1 MDRNL
6 YLHIQEKE
14 SALEHFLDSI
24 PSAVPGTEMVSVTES
39 RGRMTAEAVYAR
51 WSSPSYNS
59 CAMDGIAVIS
69 SHTKGAS
76 EEHPV
81 ILYPERDYV
90 EADTGD
96 MLLPPYDAVIMAEE
110 LIEGDENDRG
120 VKIVSPA
127 HPLANVRPAGEDIV
141 AGEMVLPSNHVIR
154 AVDIPVLLAAG
165 LTQISVVRKPVVG
178 IIPTGDEMAGLSDL
192 PGRGAADAAKR
203 SAGEWAGGSAGISPG
218 ESAQGENFELDSLP
232 DGMIMETNSWMF
244 LNLVE
249 EHGGIGKR
257 WPVIPDEPELLAKTV
272 SEAVRQCD
280 IVIINAGSSAG
291 RDDYTVHVIRRLGEV
306 LTHGVSIKP
315 GKPVIL
321 GKIEEKPVIGLP
333 GYPVSAYLTFTEFVI
348 PVMNRFLKKKERPVQ
363 EVTAKISKTI
373 MSGLQYEEYV
383 RVKLG
388 IVEGQLIASP
398 LARGA
403 GASMSLVRSD
413 GFCVIPRNSEGILG
427 HEEVRVKLLKSME
440 EIEKTL
446 VVTGSHD
453 IILDVI
459 NDLMLEQNTGM
470 NLSSTHV
477 GSLAGLIALKKRET
491 HLAPSHLLC
500 EEDGT
505 YNVAAVRE
513 VFPDEKMA
521 IIKGVRRRQGFIVK
535 KGNPRGIYTA
545 ADITP
550 QVRYINRQRG
560 AGTRVLFDYLL
571 KQAGMSPEDV
581 TGYENEAATH
591 MSVAVAV
598 QKDNADTGM
607 GIYSCAKALGL
618 DFVDAAYEEYDFV
631 TRPSYLELPYVQEFL
646 RVLRSEA
653 FRERIMELGGYSC
666 EETGEIRYV

>member
-1 MDRNL
+1 MKRNL

-14 SALEHFLDSI
+14 KALLDYLEALQTAMPRTEVI
-24 PSAVPGTEMVSVTES
+24 PVTES

-51 WSSPSYNS
+51 CSSPSYNS
-59 CAMDGIAVIS
+59 CAMDGVAVIS
-69 SHTKGAS
+69 SHTRGAS
-76 EEHPV
+76 EDHPV
-81 ILYPERDYV
+81 SLFPEKDYV

-110 LIEGDENDRG
+110 LIEAEEKTGEIR
-120 VKIVSPA
+120 IVAPA
-127 HPLANVRPAGEDIV
+127 HPLAHVRPAGEDIV
-141 AGEMVLPSNHVIR
+141 AGEMVLSSNHVIR
-154 AVDIPVLLAAG
+154 GIDIPVLLAAG
-165 LTQISVVRKPVVG
+165 LIRIPVVRRPVVG
-178 IIPTGDEMAGLSDL
+178 IIPTGDEMIEPDFAEAV
-192 PGRGAADAAKR
+192 P
-203 SAGEWAGGSAGISPG
+203 
-218 ESAQGENFELDSLP
+218 P
-232 DGMIMETNSWMF
+232 DGKIPETNSWMF

-249 EHGGIGKR
+249 ENGGIGRR
-257 WPVIPDEPELLAKTV
+257 WPVIPDDPELLSRAV
-272 SEAVRQCD
+272 ADAVRECD
-280 IVIINAGSSAG
+280 LVIVNAGSSAG
-291 RDDYTVHVIRRLGEV
+291 RDDYTVHVIRAMGEV

-321 GKIEEKPVIGLP
+321 GKIEGKPVIGLP

-348 PVMNRFLKKKERPVQ
+348 PVMNRFLKRESQDAR
-363 EVTAKISKTI
+363 EVSARISKTL
-373 MSGLQYEEYV
+373 MSGLKYEEYV

-413 GFCVIPRNSEGILG
+413 GFCVIPRNSEGIMA
-427 HEEVRVKLLKSME
+427 HDEVRVKLLKPME

-446 VVTGSHD
+446 VVIGSHD

-470 NLSSTHV
+470 SLSSTHV
-477 GSLAGLIALKKRET
+477 GSLSGLIALKKGEA

-505 YNVAAVRE
+505 YNVAAIRE
-513 VFPDEKMA
+513 LFPDEKMA
-521 IIKGVRRRQGFIVK
+521 LIKGVRRRQGFIVK
-535 KGNPRGIYTA
+535 KGNPKGIHTA

-550 QVRYINRQRG
+550 EIRYINRQRG
-560 AGTRVLFDYLL
+560 AGTRVLFDFLL
-571 KQAGMSPEDV
+571 KQAGMRPEEI

-618 DFVDAAYEEYDFV
+618 DFVDAAFEEYDFV
-631 TRPSYLELPYVQEFL
+631 TRPDYLELPYVKEFL
-646 RVLRSEA
+646 RVLRSAEFKA
-653 FRERIMELGGYSC
+653 RLEELGGYTC

>member
-1 MDRNL
+1 MKRNL

-14 SALEHFLDSI
+14 KALTDYLEALQT
-24 PSAVPGTEMVSVTES
+24 AVPRTEVIPVTES

-51 WSSPSYNS
+51 CSSPSYNS

-69 SHTKGAS
+69 SHTRGAS
-76 EEHPV
+76 EDHPV
-81 ILYPERDYV
+81 SLFPEKDYV

-110 LIEGDENDRG
+110 LIEAEEETGEIR
-120 VKIVSPA
+120 IVAPT
-127 HPLANVRPAGEDIV
+127 HPLAHVRPAGEDIV

-154 AVDIPVLLAAG
+154 GIDIPVLLAAG
-165 LTQISVVRKPVVG
+165 LTRIPVVRRPVVG
-178 IIPTGDEMAGLSDL
+178 IIPTGDEMIEPDFAE
-192 PGRGAADAAKR
+192 AA
-203 SAGEWAGGSAGISPG
+203 P
-218 ESAQGENFELDSLP
+218 P
-232 DGMIMETNSWMF
+232 DGKILETNSWMF

-249 EHGGIGKR
+249 ENGGIGKR
-257 WPVIPDEPELLAKTV
+257 WPVIPDDPECLSRAV
-272 SEAVRQCD
+272 ADAVRECD
-280 IVIINAGSSAG
+280 LVIINAGSSAG
-291 RDDYTVHVIRRLGEV
+291 RDDYTVHVIRAMGEV

-348 PVMNRFLKKKERPVQ
+348 PVMNRFLKRERQ
-363 EVTAKISKTI
+363 DAREVSARISKTL
-373 MSGLQYEEYV
+373 MSGLKYEEYV

-388 IVEGQLIASP
+388 IVEGQLIAAP

-413 GFCVIPRNSEGILG
+413 GFCVIPRNSEGIMA
-427 HEEVRVKLLKSME
+427 HDEVRVKLLKPME

-446 VVTGSHD
+446 VVIGSHD

-470 NLSSTHV
+470 SLSSTHV
-477 GSLAGLIALKKRET
+477 GSLSGLIALKKGEA

-505 YNVAAVRE
+505 YNVAAIRE
-513 VFPDEKMA
+513 MFPDEKMA
-521 IIKGVRRRQGFIVK
+521 LIKGVRRRQGFIVK
-535 KGNPRGIYTA
+535 KGNPKGIHTA

-550 QVRYINRQRG
+550 EIRYINRQRG
-560 AGTRVLFDYLL
+560 AGTRVLFDFLL
-571 KQAGMSPEDV
+571 KQAGMRPEEI

-618 DFVDAAYEEYDFV
+618 DFVDAAFEEYDFV
-631 TRPSYLELPYVQEFL
+631 TRPDYLELPYVKEFL
-646 RVLRSEA
+646 RVLRSAEFKA
-653 FRERIMELGGYSC
+653 RLEELGGYTC

>member
-1 MDRNL
+1 MKRNL

-14 SALEHFLDSI
+14 KALLDYLEALQT
-24 PSAVPGTEMVSVTES
+24 AVPRTEVIPVTES

-51 WSSPSYNS
+51 FSSPLYNS
-59 CAMDGIAVIS
+59 CAMDGVAVIS
-69 SHTKGAS
+69 SHTRGAS
-76 EEHPV
+76 EDHPV
-81 ILYPERDYV
+81 SLFPEKDYV

-110 LIEGDENDRG
+110 LIEAEEKTGEIR
-120 VKIVSPA
+120 IVAPA
-127 HPLANVRPAGEDIV
+127 HPLAHVRPAGEDIV

-154 AVDIPVLLAAG
+154 GIDIPVLLAAG
-165 LTQISVVRKPVVG
+165 LTRIPVVRRPVVG
-178 IIPTGDEMAGLSDL
+178 IIPTGDEMIEPDFAEAV
-192 PGRGAADAAKR
+192 P
-203 SAGEWAGGSAGISPG
+203 
-218 ESAQGENFELDSLP
+218 P
-232 DGMIMETNSWMF
+232 DGKILETNSWMF

-249 EHGGIGKR
+249 ENGGIGRR
-257 WPVIPDEPELLAKTV
+257 WPVIPDDPDLLSRAV
-272 SEAVRQCD
+272 ADAVRECD
-280 IVIINAGSSAG
+280 LVIINAGSSAG
-291 RDDYTVHVIRRLGEV
+291 RDDYTVHVIRAMGEV

-321 GKIEEKPVIGLP
+321 GKIEEKSVIGLP

-348 PVMNRFLKKKERPVQ
+348 PVMNRFLKRERQ
-363 EVTAKISKTI
+363 DAREVSARISKTL
-373 MSGLQYEEYV
+373 MSGLKYEEYV

-388 IVEGQLIASP
+388 IVDGQLIASP

-413 GFCVIPRNSEGILG
+413 GFCVITRNSEGIMA
-427 HEEVRVKLLKSME
+427 HDEVRVKLLKPME

-446 VVTGSHD
+446 VVIGSHD

-470 NLSSTHV
+470 SLSSTHV
-477 GSLAGLIALKKRET
+477 GSLSGLIALKKGEA

-505 YNVAAVRE
+505 YNVAAIRE
-513 VFPDEKMA
+513 MFPDEKMA
-521 IIKGVRRRQGFIVK
+521 LIKGVRRRQGFIVK
-535 KGNPRGIYTA
+535 KGNPKGIHTA

-550 QVRYINRQRG
+550 EIRYINRQRG
-560 AGTRVLFDYLL
+560 AGTRVLFDFLL
-571 KQAGMSPEDV
+571 KQAGMSPEEI

-618 DFVDAAYEEYDFV
+618 DFVDAAFEEYDFV
-631 TRPSYLELPYVQEFL
+631 TRPDYLELPYVKEFL
-646 RVLRSEA
+646 RVLRSAEFKA
-653 FRERIMELGGYSC
+653 RLDELGGYTC

>member
-1 MDRNL
+1 MKRNL

-14 SALEHFLDSI
+14 KALLDYLEALQTAMPRTEVI
-24 PSAVPGTEMVSVTES
+24 PVTES

-51 WSSPSYNS
+51 CSSPSYNS
-59 CAMDGIAVIS
+59 CAMDGVAVIS
-69 SHTKGAS
+69 SHTRGAS
-76 EEHPV
+76 EDHPV
-81 ILYPERDYV
+81 SLFPEKDYV

-110 LIEGDENDRG
+110 LIEAEEETGEIR
-120 VKIVSPA
+120 IVAPA
-127 HPLANVRPAGEDIV
+127 HPLAHVRPAGEDIV
-141 AGEMVLPSNHVIR
+141 AGEMVLSSNHVIR
-154 AVDIPVLLAAG
+154 GIDIPVLLAAG
-165 LTQISVVRKPVVG
+165 LIRIPVVRRPVVG
-178 IIPTGDEMAGLSDL
+178 IIPTGDEMIEPDFVE
-192 PGRGAADAAKR
+192 AA
-203 SAGEWAGGSAGISPG
+203 P
-218 ESAQGENFELDSLP
+218 P
-232 DGMIMETNSWMF
+232 DGKILETNSWMF

-249 EHGGIGKR
+249 ENGGIGRR
-257 WPVIPDEPELLAKTV
+257 WPVIPDDPELLSRAVTD
-272 SEAVRQCD
+272 AVRECD
-280 IVIINAGSSAG
+280 LVIINAGSSAG
-291 RDDYTVHVIRRLGEV
+291 RDDYTVHVIRAMGEV

-321 GKIEEKPVIGLP
+321 GKIEGKPVIGLP

-348 PVMNRFLKKKERPVQ
+348 PVMNRFLKRERQ
-363 EVTAKISKTI
+363 DAREVSARISKTL
-373 MSGLQYEEYV
+373 MSGLKYEEYV

-413 GFCVIPRNSEGILG
+413 GFCVIPRNSEGIMA
-427 HEEVRVKLLKSME
+427 HDEVRVKLLKPME

-446 VVTGSHD
+446 VVIGSHD

-459 NDLMLEQNTGM
+459 NDLMLEQNTGLS
-470 NLSSTHV
+470 LSSTHV
-477 GSLAGLIALKKRET
+477 GSLSGLIALKKGEA

-505 YNVAAVRE
+505 YNVAAIRE
-513 VFPDEKMA
+513 LFPDEKMA
-521 IIKGVRRRQGFIVK
+521 LIKGVRRRQGFIVK
-535 KGNPRGIYTA
+535 KGNPKGIHTA

-550 QVRYINRQRG
+550 EIRYINRQRG
-560 AGTRVLFDYLL
+560 AGTRVLFDFLL
-571 KQAGMSPEDV
+571 KQAGMSPEEI

-618 DFVDAAYEEYDFV
+618 DFVDAAFEEYDFV
-631 TRPSYLELPYVQEFL
+631 TRPDYLELPYVKEFL
-646 RVLRSEA
+646 CVLRSAE
-653 FRERIMELGGYSC
+653 FKSRLDELGGYTC